1 MATVKVLVSG
11 HNKYIINV
19 THTWASAD
27 ETDAVIVDR
36 SALIGPDGVNIPS
49 KIRVDEIT
57 WAVSVGLDTVR
68 LEWDFATDE
77 VIENLQ
83 GAGYMDYRPYGGKV
97 PSGTPSTATEGDIVL
112 TTVGGAAGDSY
123 SILLHCTLKN

>member
-11 HNKYIINV
+11 NNKRIVNI
-19 THTWASAD
+19 THTWVGAD
-27 ETDAVIVDR
+27 ETGVVVVDR
-36 SALIGPDGVNIPS
+36 STLIGPDGVNIPA

-57 WAVSVGLDTVR
+57 WSCSPALDTVR
-68 LEWDFATDE
+68 LDWDFATDE

-83 GAGYMDYRPYGGKV
+83 GAGYIDYRPYGGKV
-97 PSGTPSTATEGDIVL
+97 PSGTPATATEGDIIL
-112 TTVGGAAGDSY
+112 TTLGGAANDSY